1 MAGQHDISA
10 VKRQAIWR
18 LTSEGET
25 MSAVAERTGV
35 SEQTLRQWIM
45 SAGLD
50 GSDRPRQSPPSGFV
64 ALAFTPLEASMMQRE
79 ARQFYQQMVTRRSVR
94 EFSDKQIPASIL
106 EHALLAAGS
115 AASGANMQ
123 PWHFVVV
130 RDAAIKQQIRQA
142 AEVEERE
149 LYATRAS
156 DEWLNALAPLGT
168 DANKAFLQ
176 SAPALIAIFLK
187 KATID
192 TEGQRRKTYYTSESV
207 GIATGILI
215 TALHRAGL
223 ATLTHTPS
231 PMKFLSQILERAD
244 HERPFLLLV
253 VGYPAAGVLVP
264 DIERL
269 PLSEIATFV

>member
-1 MAGQHDISA
+1 M
-10 VKRQAIWR
+10 
-18 LTSEGET
+18 
-25 MSAVAERTGV
+25 
-35 SEQTLRQWIM
+35 
-45 SAGLD
+45 
-50 GSDRPRQSPPSGFV
+50 
-64 ALAFTPLEASMMQRE
+64 
-79 ARQFYQQMVTRRSVR
+79 
-94 EFSDKQIPASIL
+94 
-106 EHALLAAGS
+106 
-115 AASGANMQ
+115 
-123 PWHFVVV
+123 
-130 RDAAIKQQIRQA
+130 
-142 AEVEERE
+142 
-149 LYATRAS
+149 
-156 DEWLNALAPLGT
+156 GT

-192 TEGQRRKTYYTSESV
+192 AEGQRRKTYYTSESV

-253 VGYPAAGVLVP
+253 VGYPAAGVLMP